1 MKRFFT
7 HVFLALSLLLPLV
20 GHALTPQEAYA
31 LSSGETDDRLKV
43 LAQIT
48 EHVDPKAIEL
58 IKALSDDS
66 VKISDHQVFIIQ
78 GDKAIDPVTGDALE
92 MPANAE
98 DVVSNNRMRGEFDAA
113 LASLSLFSPDQAV
126 RLKAIKSMLKE
137 PDADKLSMLDK
148 ALNVEQVEALRL
160 QLQFAKAAIEINS
173 TDDSLRLASAKI
185 LAGSKTP
192 DTQRILNDRFGQ
204 ESNAEIKAQIKKSL
218 QEIQS
223 ALAWGEKLGILFTG
237 LSLGSILLLVALG
250 LAITYGL
257 MGVINMAHGEL
268 MMVGAYATYVVQV
281 FFRAHYP
288 QWFDAYLFVAIPVS
302 FLTSALVGAIIE
314 RMVLKYL
321 YGRPLETLLATWG
334 ISLMLM
340 QLVRSLFGAQ
350 NVGVVQSDFA
360 LEPNAD
366 HCVCRIGAFGHEL
379 THWSDSF
386 GFVCARSYSKSSN
399 GCLHGSQHRSNR
411 YLCIR
416 LGLGHCWA
424 CGLCIE
430 SNRKCGT

>member
-7 HVFLALSLLLPLV
+7 PVFLALSLLLPLV

-78 GDKAIDPVTGDALE
+78 GDKAIDPVMGDALE

-148 ALNVEQVEALRL
+148 ALKVEQVEALRL

-237 LSLGSILLLVALG
+237 LSL
-250 LAITYGL
+250 
-257 MGVINMAHGEL
+257 
-268 MMVGAYATYVVQV
+268 
-281 FFRAHYP
+281 
-288 QWFDAYLFVAIPVS
+288 
-302 FLTSALVGAIIE
+302 
-314 RMVLKYL
+314 
-321 YGRPLETLLATWG
+321 
-334 ISLMLM
+334 
-340 QLVRSLFGAQ
+340 
-350 NVGVVQSDFA
+350 
-360 LEPNAD
+360 
-366 HCVCRIGAFGHEL
+366 
-379 THWSDSF
+379 
-386 GFVCARSYSKSSN
+386 
-399 GCLHGSQHRSNR
+399 
-411 YLCIR
+411 
-416 LGLGHCWA
+416 
-424 CGLCIE
+424 
-430 SNRKCGT
+430 